1 MTAVAEMADAIEASF
16 GIELGS
22 IGRVDVSPNMY
33 EYQKDGG
40 RWHSMNTGSTEV
52 PGRDLQWVSTVS
64 NRQFILLLLQHIPS
78 AQVARD
84 IVAAARF
91 LKADAVQLVPM
102 GAVAINNFARLMVAV
117 DAAFAA
123 ES

>member
-40 RWHSMNTGSTEV
+40 RWHSMNTGRTEV

-64 NRQFILLLLQHIPS
+64 KSTIHLITS
-78 AQVARD
+78 ATHPIRAGRARHRRRR
-84 IVAAARF
+84 ALPEGRRRPARPDGRRGHQK
-91 LKADAVQLVPM
+91 L
-102 GAVAINNFARLMVAV
+102 RAV
-117 DAAFAA
+117 DGRG
-123 ES
+123 